1 MMRANRMNNST
12 SAGAAHSRGWVRISW
27 TPDSGVLLVSGDCE
41 GLLGVSARRLI
52 NSAEPLTLLPA
63 ELATVLAGGMP
74 DIPVHLSTSSLTGS
88 ITTVRDQAE
97 IVIFGIPGFQSR
109 SNIMLDE
116 LGAGIVGTDR
126 TGSITLWNKAMSSIF
141 RIPQKHVI
149 GKSIQDVLVSPVLY
163 SWENVVKMVLDG
175 KQIKVVCHPDAQRR
189 IECTFTPGSSGMVG
203 TCFDTTESFQAEN
216 RLRTSRKM
224 NQAYFHSVTTGLVL
238 FDRDFRILVAN
249 RAFGRMFGLVENLLG
264 IHLHE
269 ILPSESYEIIED
281 LTRPFFSNQSQ
292 EKEDARTARFI
303 LPDKTRRVILQD
315 VHPIL
320 EDYGEVFYAVGIF
333 EDISEITIVNENS
346 RDSLEIIKKINH
358 LADTLLST
366 SAISTAEIAEKLRD
380 SIDADAV
387 AIYLSDPLSDSR
399 LAGCTS
405 EWPDDIPEV
414 FLELRL
420 ASVLVDSDT
429 GYRLTGDDMG
439 ALDSWFTSCLVF
451 PLESDRKTYGY
462 IIMASIGTYSS
473 IELFPLAGIA
483 AKAIR
488 AYHNANEYKT
498 EIEHLDLLLSRQSKL
513 AGTVIDSLDVP
524 IALFR
529 IDWSVILWN
538 KPMEEL
544 TGVSFDLA
552 TARPEIA
559 ANILFNGIGGIS
571 AAQRFIRNGSSEFPE
586 SWEVE
591 NQDGETTRCT
601 WRLLRTES
609 VEGRNLEPVI
619 VVAGVESED
628 VYSINAAKKA
638 AETYSALSRG
648 TSALL
653 SASDRIRVKEAA
665 VTALLEIS
673 GASRVTLKIRG
684 TNPVTRT
691 SYDQKT
697 DGVALHQ
704 WAIPLETDNEVIG
717 ECLFNGGRDY
727 SILKDFVRN
736 VARTCVELE
745 KSVIGKRFTFIADR
759 AAGKFLIS
767 NSSGR
772 ILLSTWMDISD
783 ASISGR
789 TVYDLFSGTEWSHL
803 DAWISGILKKGRLN
817 LKLKTGSGEAVQM
830 VAVALDGH
838 IGESLIIWWPVCE
851 PSYLMHLEQMES
863 AEASASALRDMLDSL
878 LEAISR
884 GFMHIKKVMNPDHP
898 VAAVLNTAK
907 YAFEGMDKGYLYLRL
922 IQMSLKAVPERINTE
937 FYIDKVISSFI
948 EAGMFSPVV
957 SISGSLFDISGD
969 IDLIQRITLQLCSIV
984 CPEAAPDLRVSVIRR
999 KNLEYT
1005 GDLYR
1010 EAEQYVKLE
1019 IQKTD
1024 GGPLKIVPA
1033 GLYETA
1039 VPIDFSGGIPQASE
1053 ISLLSL
1059 ILQLAGCA
1067 LRKDDKNGSLYILF
1081 PCMD

>member
-12 SAGAAHSRGWVRISW
+12 TAGAAHSRGWVRISW
-27 TPDSGVLLVSGDCE
+27 TPDSGVLLVSGDSE

-281 LTRPFFSNQSQ
+281 LTRPFFSSQSQ

-320 EDYGEVFYAVGIF
+320 EDYGDVFYAVGIF

-346 RDSLEIIKKINH
+346 KNSLEMIKKINH

-366 SAISTAEIAEKLRD
+366 SAFSTAEIAEKLRD

-399 LAGCTS
+399 LAGFTS
-405 EWPDDIPEV
+405 EWPDDIPEA

-462 IIMASIGTYSS
+462 IIMASIGTDSS
-473 IELFPLAGIA
+473 IELFPLAEIA

-552 TARPEIA
+552 TARSEIA

-619 VVAGVESED
+619 VVAGVKSED
-628 VYSINAAKKA
+628 VYSINAKKA

-665 VTALLEIS
+665 VAALLEIS

-745 KSVIGKRFTFIADR
+745 KSAIGKRFTFIADR

-783 ASISGR
+783 ASISSR

-817 LKLKTGSGEAVQM
+817 LKLKTGGGETVQM

-851 PSYLMHLEQMES
+851 PSYLMHLRQMES
-863 AEASASALRDMLDSL
+863 AEDSVSALRDMLDSL

-884 GFMHIKKVMNPDHP
+884 GFMHIKKVLNPDHP

-907 YAFEGMDKGYLYLRL
+907 YAFEGMDKAYLYLRL
-922 IQMSLKAVPERINTE
+922 IQMSLNAIPKRINTE
-937 FYIDKVISSFI
+937 HYLDKVISSFI

-957 SISGSLFDISGD
+957 SISGSLYDISGD

-984 CPEAAPDLRVSVIRR
+984 CPEAAPDFRVSVIRR

-1005 GDLYR
+1005 GDLHR

-1024 GGPLKIVPA
+1024 GSPLKTVPA
-1033 GLYETA
+1033 KLCDLT
-1039 VPIDFSGGIPQASE
+1039 VPVDYSGGIPQASE
-1053 ISLLSL
+1053 ISLLYL

-1067 LRKDDKNGSLYILF
+1067 LRRDDKNGSLYILF